1 MGKTMTED
9 THEGGY
15 SGKNVGQALSKTIH
29 IGIPIASIVVVLAF
43 AFVVFQPADKSTLP
57 AESTLWFIPIY
68 LTIVCVL
75 VFGSMYLFKRVMD
88 TEEETAPAT
97 EAHSSHA

>member
-1 MGKTMTED
+1 MTED
-9 THEGGY
+9 THEEGHSGY
-15 SGKNVGQALSKTIH
+15 QVGQALSRTIH
-29 IGIPIASIVVVLAF
+29 IGIPIASIIVVLAF

-57 AESTLWFIPIY
+57 AESTTWFIPIY
-68 LTIVCVL
+68 LVIVVVL

-97 EAHSSHA
+97 EGHPAHA

>member
-1 MGKTMTED
+1 MMTED

-15 SGKNVGQALSKTIH
+15 SGSEVGRALSRTIH
-29 IGIPIASIVVVLAF
+29 IGIPIASILVILGFVYVVV
-43 AFVVFQPADKSTLP
+43 QPADKSTLP
-57 AESTLWFIPIY
+57 AESTTWFIPIY
-68 LTIVCVL
+68 LVIVCVL

-97 EAHSSHA
+97 EAPSHHA